1 MKFGIEGAI
10 VGGVVGVVSA
20 IAYTWWSKRK
30 RARECEHEYVPRPG
44 RFFNFSINIRLFY

>member
-20 IAYTWWSKRK
+20 IVCAWWIKRK
-30 RARECEHEYVPRPG
+30 QRMA
-44 RFFNFSINIRLFY
+44 ND

>member
-30 RARECEHEYVPRPG
+30 RARV
-44 RFFNFSINIRLFY
+44 